1 MDPVVRPH
9 VDLGCHG
16 IRQREGRHRDR
27 RGAAEEREDRAMVI
41 GIGVQV
47 GQLYAVDAGN
57 DGAQAAQARG
67 VAPLADIRDALHDG
81 RRRHGG
87 ILRDAMPF
95 LPTGKLPPDL
105 LQAVLDKHV
114 AHDPRVIVGPRLGE
128 DAAVIDLGDRYLVA
142 AADPITFATDDLGW
156 YALHVNANDVVV
168 RGATPRWFLATVLLP
183 AGATDD
189 DRVRT
194 LFAQLGEACE
204 ALEVALVGGHTEVT
218 AGIDRPLVAGT
229 MLGEVAKDK
238 LVTTGGARVGDAIVL
253 TKGVPLEGAAII
265 AREKE
270 AALLARGVRPAVIRK
285 AKAFLRTPGIS
296 VRPEAEIACEVAT
309 VHAMHDPTEG
319 GIATALHELAAAAGV
334 GLRIDH
340 DRIMVLPEGRALCEA
355 FGLDVLGTIAS
366 GALLLTLAPPEA
378 GLVLHALAR
387 ESIDCHFIGQV
398 VPAEQGV
405 MLVEGTR
412 RWPLPTFARDEI
424 ARLFEAA

>member
-1 MDPVVRPH
+1 
-9 VDLGCHG
+9 
-16 IRQREGRHRDR
+16 
-27 RGAAEEREDRAMVI
+27 
-41 GIGVQV
+41 
-47 GQLYAVDAGN
+47 
-57 DGAQAAQARG
+57 
-67 VAPLADIRDALHDG
+67 
-81 RRRHGG
+81 
-87 ILRDAMPF
+87 MPF

-189 DRVRT
+189 NGVRT

-265 AREKE
+265 ARERE

-319 GIATALHELAAAAGV
+319 GLATALHELATAAGV

-340 DRIMVLPEGRALCEA
+340 DRIMVLPEGRTLCDA

-412 RWPLPTFARDEI
+412 QWPLPTFARDEI

>member
-1 MDPVVRPH
+1 
-9 VDLGCHG
+9 
-16 IRQREGRHRDR
+16 
-27 RGAAEEREDRAMVI
+27 
-41 GIGVQV
+41 
-47 GQLYAVDAGN
+47 
-57 DGAQAAQARG
+57 
-67 VAPLADIRDALHDG
+67 
-81 RRRHGG
+81 
-87 ILRDAMPF
+87 MPF

-265 AREKE
+265 ARERE

-285 AKAFLRTPGIS
+285 ARAFLRTPGIS
-296 VRPEAEIACEVAT
+296 VRPEAEIACEIAT

-319 GIATALHELAAAAGV
+319 GIATALHELATAAGV

-340 DRIMVLPEGRALCEA
+340 DRIMVLPEGRTLCDA

-412 RWPLPTFARDEI
+412 QWPLPTFARDEI